1 MAYKQIEV
9 NEEFIQEM
17 ALLRQPDKTVGLIEA
32 CSKSP
37 VVFSEYMLGL
47 KLYAWQVHFI
57 HKLMRACEDKTLTR
71 EYVAITS
78 RQIGKS
84 TVLAVFSLWAC
95 IYNKYP
101 GTIHNGTIVGIV
113 SATDQQARTL
123 LLNINKF
130 IIAGDGFMKET
141 YPGKFG
147 DKFFSALLDNA
158 APNNTTTI
166 TFKKWNEAT
175 HGKLLLAGSK
185 AGSTIQS
192 FPPTSVVLGYTF
204 TLILV
209 DEVGMTEK
217 IDDMFLISY
226 LFPTGN
232 STNAIRVY
240 TSTPWGADGYFY
252 RLVDPEGLYEVSPA
266 DITMFTIDAIK
277 LEAPKYFETVMKD
290 IERMNSDGNI
300 DDVQRSYY
308 CRFVKGQ
315 SAYFNPDNVR
325 NMFTTEYTMYTM
337 YAGKCDM
344 GVDFGGQVKSK
355 TVITIS
361 ELTPKGVVRRLY
373 HKVYPVGKDIT
384 LLDDIAALKLQFN
397 VQRIIP
403 DDCLDKNTEVVGINN
418 KPIKMCD
425 LKVGDKI
432 LGYDFDKERY
442 VTNTVLQSIDK
453 GVLPTFELKLRNGT
467 KVYATE
473 NHKFFTN
480 LHGVV
485 RVKELSEITKQERL
499 IYTAELPNTS
509 ILEGDFDLAY
519 LYGIYIAEGSY
530 AQGETRCQIAQ
541 YESVNATK
549 VDKIRNLLD
558 RMKIKYSY
566 NGRYFSL
573 SSKNEIN
580 KKLMSFGSYSHN
592 KKLPEE
598 VYSWSYGQLV
608 SLFEGLIDGDGNKYE
623 GGKDSRGFSK
633 SKYVGYTTISKE
645 LAKQILFLGRKVGLN
660 FHYYAK
666 KRKDREYIQYDLRA
680 IHNSPWNKK
689 NKGIAKI
696 GFSKKEVEPKHMWDI
711 SLTGNQSF
719 VLYHSGLVVHNCP
732 AGQYI
737 IRIMKDDKGWDVFPM
752 NFRSDKVAKYG
763 AFRSWLNKGKIFS
776 YTDTLLQTEMLALE
790 FNNGSRNSMIEHAPG
805 YSDDLIDSFLMS
817 TYFFVEDEGRVK
829 VFDINAVEEL
839 DYQGSCPKCK
849 STRFQRTETKDTLQ
863 KRCLDC
869 NHEWSEKYD
878 LYD

>member
-1 MAYKQIEV
+1 VAYKQIEV

-47 KLYAWQVHFI
+47 KLYSWQVHFI
-57 HKLMRACEDKTLTR
+57 HKLMRACEDRTLTR

-130 IIAGDGFMKET
+130 IISGDGFMKET

-147 DKFFSALLDNA
+147 DKFFSALLDNT

-277 LEAPKYFETVMKD
+277 LEAPKYYETVMKD

-325 NMFTTEYTMYTM
+325 TMFDTTYTMYTM

-361 ELTPKGVVRRLY
+361 ELTSKGIVRRLY
-373 HKVYPVGKDIT
+373 HRVYPVGKDIT

-403 DDCLDKNTEVVGINN
+403 DD
-418 KPIKMCD
+418 
-425 LKVGDKI
+425 
-432 LGYDFDKERY
+432 
-442 VTNTVLQSIDK
+442 
-453 GVLPTFELKLRNGT
+453 
-467 KVYATE
+467 
-473 NHKFFTN
+473 
-480 LHGVV
+480 
-485 RVKELSEITKQERL
+485 
-499 IYTAELPNTS
+499 
-509 ILEGDFDLAY
+509 
-519 LYGIYIAEGSY
+519 
-530 AQGETRCQIAQ
+530 
-541 YESVNATK
+541 
-549 VDKIRNLLD
+549 
-558 RMKIKYSY
+558 
-566 NGRYFSL
+566 
-573 SSKNEIN
+573 
-580 KKLMSFGSYSHN
+580 
-592 KKLPEE
+592 
-598 VYSWSYGQLV
+598 
-608 SLFEGLIDGDGNKYE
+608 
-623 GGKDSRGFSK
+623 
-633 SKYVGYTTISKE
+633 
-645 LAKQILFLGRKVGLN
+645 
-660 FHYYAK
+660 
-666 KRKDREYIQYDLRA
+666 
-680 IHNSPWNKK
+680 
-689 NKGIAKI
+689 
-696 GFSKKEVEPKHMWDI
+696 
-711 SLTGNQSF
+711 
-719 VLYHSGLVVHNCP
+719 CP

-763 AFRSWLNKGKIFS
+763 AFRSWLNKGKITS
-776 YTDTLLQTEMLALE
+776 YPDTILQTEMLALE

-829 VFDINAVEEL
+829 VFDIDEVEDE
-839 DYQGSCPKCK
+839 DYHGMCPKCESVK
-849 STRFQRTETKDTLQ
+849 FQRTEKKDALH
-863 KRCLDC
+863 KRCLEC
-869 NHEWSEKYD
+869 NHEWSEKYG